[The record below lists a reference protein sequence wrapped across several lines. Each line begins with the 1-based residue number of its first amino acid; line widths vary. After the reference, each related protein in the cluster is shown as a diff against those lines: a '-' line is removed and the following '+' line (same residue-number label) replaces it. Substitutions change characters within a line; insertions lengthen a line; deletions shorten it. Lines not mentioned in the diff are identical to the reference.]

1 MRGISLAFVHHGAPA
16 GDGAEIRRRA
26 QFMVILRVSA
36 PRATYTA
43 PVGRTGRVPGPRP
56 MLNWLVENFDLLGL
70 SGQNWMWLIGG
81 AVALYAAMLAIAR
94 SRHAGLH

>member
-1 MRGISLAFVHHGAPA
+1 
-16 GDGAEIRRRA
+16 
-26 QFMVILRVSA
+26 
-36 PRATYTA
+36 
-43 PVGRTGRVPGPRP
+43 